1 MQELKSPNGIPI
13 HLYVENLEPGAL
25 EQAELCAQLP
35 HAFHHIALMPDSHQ
49 GYAMPVGGVMAM
61 KGAVMPNAVGV
72 DIGCGMV
79 AVRTSI
85 SFEEARKELPKLAQK
100 ILCRIPVGFDWHTQ
114 PQESE
119 VLNRIQGKGKLKSE
133 LKERMPVVAE
143 HADEARYQM
152 GTLGGGN
159 HFIELQTD
167 DDGLLWVMLHS
178 GSRNVGLQIANH
190 YHAIAKQYCADRG
203 LGMPKDYA
211 FLPLDLPEAE
221 QYLDEMQ
228 WAMDFAMQNRL
239 HMMNAIFDTLRDVF
253 GKTVKETLRVCTH
266 HNYAAWENHF
276 GERLLVHRKGAVRAA
291 EGELVTIP
299 GSMGTASYI
308 GRGRGFADSFESC
321 SHGAGRIMGR
331 NQAKK
336 QFSESDFQKQI
347 GDVIV
352 ATPKLNAII
361 DEAPAA
367 YKNIDDVMRQQ
378 SEMVEIA
385 FRLRPLAVVKG

>member
-1 MQELKSPNGIPI
+1 MQEIRPQNGIPI
-13 HLYVENLEPGAL
+13 HLYVENLESGAW
-25 EQAELCAQLP
+25 EQAKMCAQLP
-35 HAFHHIALMPDSHQ
+35 HAFHHLALMPDSHQ

-79 AVRTSI
+79 AARTSL
-85 SFEEARKELPKLAQK
+85 SYDETRKDLPKLAQE
-100 ILCRIPVGFDWHTQ
+100 ILHRIPVGFDWH
-114 PQESE
+114 QEAQNSE
-119 VLNRIQGKGKLKSE
+119 VLSRIDAKGKLKSK

-143 HADEARYQM
+143 HMEEARYQM

-167 DDGLLWVMLHS
+167 DDGTLWIMLHS

-190 YHAIAKQYCADRG
+190 YHNLAKQYCGDLG
-203 LGMPKDYA
+203 LGLPRDYA

-221 QYLDEMQ
+221 QYLGEMQ

-239 HMMNAIFDTLRDVF
+239 HMLENIFDVLRDAL
-253 GKTVKETLRVCTH
+253 GKAVKETLRVCTH
-266 HNYAAWENHF
+266 HNYASWEEHY

-291 EGELVTIP
+291 EGVLVTIP

-308 GRGRGFADSFESC
+308 GRGRGFRDTFESC
-321 SHGAGRIMGR
+321 SHGAGRVMGR
-331 NQAKK
+331 SQAKK
-336 QFSESDFQKQI
+336 QFSERDFQKQI
-347 GDVIV
+347 GEVIV
-352 ATPKLNAII
+352 ATPNLNAII

-367 YKNIDDVMRQQ
+367 YKNIEDVMRQQ
-378 SEMVEIA
+378 EEMVEIA